1 MVLLE
6 NRKTTAKIESL
17 WITKSPLQ
25 LETSVPVDRL
35 GSTAFLY
42 SNAVHIR
49 CMSEEVVERSCGG
62 EGLIGCSVS
71 LKRFSAAKKT
81 VIIDFFS

>member
-17 WITKSPLQ
+17 WITQSPLQ
-25 LETSVPVDRL
+25 LETSIPADRL
-35 GSTAFLY
+35 SNTAILY
-42 SNAVHIR
+42 SNAVHFR
-49 CMSEEVVERSCGG
+49 CMSEAVVERSCGG

-71 LKRFSAAKKT
+71 LKTFQCSKKRQ
-81 VIIDFFS
+81 